1 MPNSSHLVCSI
12 LRVGDGIMPHYL
24 KIKYFSYLFYKR
36 NPVFLYKKKKKKA
49 KIEKKKKEKKEEE
62 SE

>member
-36 NPVFLYKKKKKKA
+36 NPVFLYKKKKKNK
-49 KIEKKKKEKKEEE
+49 KNKKKKKEKKEEE